1 MIKSIKGNLLNSDAE
16 ALVNA
21 VNCVGIMG
29 KGIALQFK
37 KAFPE
42 NFLHYKAACDRKE
55 LQPGKLFIYET
66 NMFYNPK
73 YIVNFPTKNHWKEK
87 SQITFIETGLSA
99 LIEEIRKRSI
109 SSIAIPPLG
118 CGLGGL
124 QWEEVRS
131 KIKDVFEQAPDVRVL
146 LYEPVETPEAG

>member
-1 MIKSIKGNLLNSDAE
+1 MIKSIKGNLLNADAE

-37 KAFPE
+37 KVFPE
-42 NFLHYKAACDRKE
+42 NFLHYKAVCDRKE

-66 NMFYNPK
+66 NMLYNPK
-73 YIVNFPTKNHWKEK
+73 YIVNFPTKQHWKEK
-87 SQITFIETGLSA
+87 SRITYIETGLSA

-109 SSIAIPPLG
+109 SSIALPPLG

-124 QWEEVRS
+124 QWKDVR
-131 KIKDVFEQAPDVRVL
+131 KIIKDIFEQEPHVEVQ
-146 LYEPVETPEAG
+146 LYEPSI

>member
-1 MIKSIKGNLLNSDAE
+1 MIVIMHGDILKADAE
-16 ALVNA
+16 ALVNT
-21 VNCVGIMG
+21 VNCIGIMG

-42 NFLHYKAACDRKE
+42 NFLHYKAVCDRKE

-66 NMFYNPK
+66 SRLYNPK

-87 SQITFIETGLSA
+87 SQITYIETGLSA
-99 LIEEIRKRSI
+99 LMEEIRKRSI

-131 KIKDVFEQAPDVRVL
+131 IIIDIFEQEPHVEVQ
-146 LYEPVETPEAG
+146 LYEPSI